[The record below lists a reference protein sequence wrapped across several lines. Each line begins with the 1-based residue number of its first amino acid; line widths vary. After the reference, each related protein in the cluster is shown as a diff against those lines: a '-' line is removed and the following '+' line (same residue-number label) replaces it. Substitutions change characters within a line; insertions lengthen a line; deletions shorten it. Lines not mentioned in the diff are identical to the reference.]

1 VRIEAPGTLDGGD
14 VLQLGRRVFAGRTA
28 RSNEAGRRQLR
39 ELLAPHGYEVV
50 EVEVRGCLHLKT
62 AVSAAGERTVVIH
75 PPWVDPA
82 PFERYER
89 IEVDPAEPFAA
100 NVLRIGDTVL
110 CAEAFPATRSR
121 LEAGGL
127 KTVAIDVSELA
138 KAEAGLTCCSLI
150 ME

>member
-1 VRIEAPGTLDGGD
+1 VNPEWVD
-14 VLQLGRRVFAGRTA
+14 VLRFDAYRLIA
-28 RSNEAGRRQLR
+28 
-39 ELLAPHGYEVV
+39 
-50 EVEVRGCLHLKT
+50 
-62 AVSAAGERTVVIH
+62 I
-75 PPWVDPA
+75 
-82 PFERYER
+82 
-89 IEVDPAEPFAA
+89 DPAEPFAA

-138 KAEAGLTCCSLI
+138 KAEGGLTCCSLI